1 MNKMQWLD
9 SLNAQQMQIAN
20 MIVDKA
26 EKEGV
31 DPKLALSIAFQ
42 ESRLSHGSFQKDKD
56 GNSVFK
62 PITGTSGEIGLM
74 QVMPSTA
81 KLYGYEPN
89 ELQGLDRNLEIG
101 LKILKAHM
109 DQYGD
114 PRKAAAAYNSG
125 RTNNLPESTK
135 KYVEAIEGFGG
146 FSPTSAAPAAPAA
159 PAASEPSQ
167 TPPVEENQSIPLGG
181 GDQGAPTVREPSFKE
196 KIEEQIP
203 RLAGAAAGATAA
215 TSMAMGKKAYSGAG
229 LMADYMRSQIAAR
242 QAPPAIPGAIPGVAP
257 AAPPSV
263 MAQSP
268 QTSILSGGPDGGRL
282 ARGQTGTMPYNYA
295 KAAGLTDIEAGRA
308 LDMTKQT
315 GGVHDLTT
323 QRREGLQKIQQL
335 FPGDRYVENP
345 RFGGLMTPDSGVG
358 GGPRQSFTV
367 QAPLRDVPPGTI
379 FGPAAPPPE
388 GTLRQLPRQLPVP
401 TTPPPLSLL
410 DEAIA
415 KLGNIA
421 RGGLRVISSAPVA
434 GGLGG
439 YGAVMS
445 AEDVME
451 RRRRGDTLGA
461 TIAGIG
467 AGGGVLAAVPHP
479 FAKGVGLTATVMS
492 PLALMALDRLR
503 GNQPQGAAP

>member
-81 KLYGYEPN
+81 KLYGYEPD

-125 RTNNLPESTK
+125 RTTNLPESTK

-167 TPPVEENQSIPLGG
+167 TPPVEENQGIPLGG
-181 GDQGAPTVREPSFKE
+181 GDQGAPTAREPSFKE

-203 RLAGAAAGATAA
+203 RLTGAAAGATAA
-215 TSMAMGKKAYSGAG
+215 TSLAMGKNAVSGAG
-229 LMADYMRSQIAAR
+229 LLADYMRSQIAAR
-242 QAPPAIPGAIPGVAP
+242 QAPPAVAP
-257 AAPPSV
+257 VAPPQVGPSSV
-263 MAQSP
+263 IATP
-268 QTSILSGGPDGGRL
+268 QAPIPSDGPDGGRMPK
-282 ARGQTGTMPYNYA
+282 GQTGSMVYNYG
-295 KAAGLTDIEAGRA
+295 KAAYLTDIEAARA
-308 LDMTKQT
+308 LDNTKNR

-323 QRREGLQKIQQL
+323 QRREAINRITDL

-345 RFGGLMTPDSGVG
+345 RFSGVLTPDSSMSRS
-358 GGPRQSFTV
+358 PRQSFTV

-421 RGGLRVISSAPVA
+421 KGGLRVISSAPVA

-479 FAKGVGLTATVMS
+479 LAKGVGLTATVMS

>member
-81 KLYGYEPN
+81 KLYGYEPD
-89 ELQGLDRNLEIG
+89 ELQSLDRNLEIG

-125 RTNNLPESTK
+125 RATDLPESTK

-146 FSPTSAAPAAPAA
+146 FGPTSAAP
-159 PAASEPSQ
+159 PAASEPSE
-167 TPPVEENQSIPLGG
+167 TPPVAQNQGIPLGG
-181 GDQGAPTVREPSFKE
+181 GDQGAPTVREPSFKQ

-203 RLAGAAAGATAA
+203 RLTGAVAGATAA
-215 TSMAMGKKAYSGAG
+215 TSMAAGKKAYSGAG
-229 LMADYMRSQIAAR
+229 LLADYMRSQIAAR
-242 QAPPAIPGAIPGVAP
+242 QAPPAMPGAIPGVAP

-263 MAQSP
+263 MAQPP
-268 QTSILSGGPDGGRL
+268 QAPIPSGGPDGGRL
-282 ARGQTGTMPYNYA
+282 ARGQTGTMPYNYG

-315 GGVHDLTT
+315 GGVHDLAT
-323 QRREGLQKIQQL
+323 QRREALNRISSL

-358 GGPRQSFTV
+358 SGPRQSFTV

-379 FGPAAPPPE
+379 WGPAAPPPE
-388 GTLRQLPRQLPVP
+388 GTLRQLPPRAPVP
-401 TTPPPLSLL
+401 TAPPPLSLL

-479 FAKGVGLTATVMS
+479 LAKGVGLTATVMS
-492 PLALMALDRLR
+492 PLALMALDKLR

>member
-9 SLNAQQMQIAN
+9 GLNAQQMQIAN

-81 KLYGYEPN
+81 KLYGYEPD

-125 RTNNLPESTK
+125 RTTNLPESTK

-167 TPPVEENQSIPLGG
+167 TPPVEENQGIPLGG
-181 GDQGAPTVREPSFKE
+181 GDQGAPTAREPSFKE
-196 KIEEQIP
+196 NFKEQIP
-203 RLAGAAAGATAA
+203 RLTGAAAGATAA
-215 TSMAMGKKAYSGAG
+215 TSLAMGKKAVSGAG

-242 QAPPAIPGAIPGVAP
+242 QAPPAMPGAPTMPG
-257 AAPPSV
+257 APPSV
-263 MAQSP
+263 MAQPP
-268 QTSILSGGPDGGRL
+268 QAPIPSGGPDGGRL
-282 ARGQTGTMPYNYA
+282 ARGQTGTMPYNYG

-315 GGVHDLTT
+315 GGVHDLAT
-323 QRREGLQKIQQL
+323 QRREALNRISGL

-401 TTPPPLSLL
+401 TAPPPPSLL

-421 RGGLRVISSAPVA
+421 RGGLRFVSSAPVSGA
-434 GGLGG
+434 LGG

-445 AEDVME
+445 AEEVME
-451 RRRRGDTLGA
+451 RRKKGDTLGA

-467 AGGGVLAAVPHP
+467 GVGGALALVPHP
-479 FAKGVGLTATVMS
+479 LAKGVGLTATVMS